1 MPLESKDEKPI
12 YENDSEFDID
22 SQEKVEVS
30 IFSRVLRGI
39 VAFIVLVGLLYIS
52 GVYQYF
58 LYQRTPSSV
67 NQVEV
72 VSRVD
77 AQTLTLPLT
86 IFIITGSKPYGSI
99 RSEENAL
106 RIVENASRIWDQ
118 AGITLT
124 IKNIYTISKS
134 DEEIK
139 VFSDTP
145 AEFIQNIDEFD
156 EATINVFFVGNLGGI
171 NGIAFGGLGSVA
183 VADYTT
189 VYDFRAL
196 AHEVGHMLGLNHV
209 DGSRGQLM
217 YRGANGFELSLVEI
231 ERTRLQAREKWEK

>member
-1 MPLESKDEKPI
+1 MNNNESEPEINEDDI
-12 YENDSEFDID
+12 EFDID
-22 SQEKVEVS
+22 GQEKIEAS
-30 IFSRVLRGI
+30 IFSQVLRGV
-39 VAFIVLVGLLYIS
+39 VALVVISGLLYIS
-52 GVYQYF
+52 GIYQF
-58 LYQRTPSSV
+58 FIYQRTPPSL
-67 NQVEV
+67 NQAEI

-77 AQTLTLPLT
+77 AQTLSIPLT
-86 IFIITGSKPYGSI
+86 IFIITGNESYGSI

-106 RIVENASRIWDQ
+106 HLVENASRIWDQ

-134 DEEIK
+134 DVEMKI
-139 VFSDTP
+139 FSDTP
-145 AEFIQNIDEFD
+145 AVFIQNIDEFD
-156 EATINVFFVGNLGGI
+156 EATINVFLVGNLGGI
-171 NGIAFGGLGSVA
+171 NGIAFSGLYSVA

-209 DGSRGQLM
+209 AGSRGQLM

-231 ERTRLQAREKWEK
+231 ERARLKAREKWEK